1 MAQSKQCL
9 RCGGT
14 LVEGFVVDQAHGGA
28 ATVPTWVEGAP
39 QKSVWTGV
47 KLGGKAKLDI
57 AAWRCRSCGLLEQY
71 AAAGPSQHQQAQQRA
86 MRVVVVVALVT
97 AVLLAVLGIAL
108 ALWAD

>member
-14 LVEGFVVDQAHGGA
+14 MIEGFVVDQAHGGA

-39 QKSVWTGV
+39 ERSVWTGV

-57 AAWRCRSCGLLEQY
+57 AAWRCRGCGLLEQY
-71 AAAGPSQHQQAQQRA
+71 AAAAPSQHQQAQQRA
-86 MRVVVVVALVT
+86 MRVVVAVALASALVIAGV
-97 AVLLAVLGIAL
+97 AVALTLVAV
-108 ALWAD
+108 